1 MIEPRLIQRKK
12 NALKIARTLAKLY
25 PRAKVFLSHGN
36 PWELLVATMLSA
48 QCTDARV
55 DQVTATLFKKYKTLN
70 DYVRAKQKI
79 FEQDIHAT
87 GFYRQKTKHILAA
100 ARIVREKF
108 NGTVP
113 RTMEELLTLPGVGR
127 KTSNIVLQNAFGI
140 VVGIPV
146 DTHVRRLARR
156 LGLTC
161 HPAPEERMGAPFLPP
176 RVLWPR
182 VLPRPPPRSHS
193 LSPFPTILICQP
205 NSDCHSRPRSG
216 IQTKK
221 QTKKSIF
228 FWFSGFPPEPRVR
241 EAMVYPVPGCGTG
254 MTIESEFEEQLSIT

>member
-161 HPAPEERMGAPFLPP
+161 HTDPDKIEHDLMHLLPKSEWAPLSYRLVSYGREYCPARRHDHTRCP
-176 RVLWPR
+176 
-182 VLPRPPPRSHS
+182 
-193 LSPFPTILICQP
+193 LS
-205 NSDCHSRPRSG
+205 
-216 IQTKK
+216 
-221 QTKKSIF
+221 
-228 FWFSGFPPEPRVR
+228 
-241 EAMVYPVPGCGTG
+241 
-254 MTIESEFEEQLSIT
+254 QLY